1 MRIARNPK
9 AMNQSESSRSEPA
22 AIKKVSVHT
31 PTIVVDTPLWTTRAK
46 PKGISRVPTH
56 AVRPVEERRAYAR
69 AKLSLPLRLKRVAGQ
84 REERQQSL
92 RTTNI
97 SSSGVLFLWSQRIEP
112 GTPIEI
118 EVCLI
123 NRPLGKGT
131 VRMMTEA
138 HIVRVEPSSRPG
150 WHALAA
156 CFDDVTFQR
165 DEPLPARFET
175 IPTACS
181 TEVSESE

>member
-1 MRIARNPK
+1 MPTARNPK
-9 AMNQSESSRSEPA
+9 VMSQSESSRGESATTKKLSAQA
-22 AIKKVSVHT
+22 AT
-31 PTIVVDTPLWTTRAK
+31 MVVDAPSWTTRAK

-69 AKLSLPLRLKRVAGQ
+69 AKLSLPLRVKRIAGQ
-84 REERQQSL
+84 REHKQQGL

-97 SSSGVLFLWSQRIEP
+97 SSSGVLFLCPRRIEP

-118 EVCLI
+118 EVCLVD
-123 NRPLGKGT
+123 RPLGRGT

-138 HIVRVEPSSRPG
+138 HIVRAEPSSKAD

-156 CFDDVTFQR
+156 SFDDITFHR
-165 DEPLPARFET
+165 DEPLPPRFEK
-175 IPTACS
+175 C
-181 TEVSESE
+181 

>member
-1 MRIARNPK
+1 MRTARNPK
-9 AMNQSESSRSEPA
+9 LMDQSESSCGEAA
-22 AIKKVSVHT
+22 AINQLSAHAAT
-31 PTIVVDTPLWTTRAK
+31 TVVDTPSWTTRAK

-84 REERQQSL
+84 REHNQQAL

-97 SSSGVLFLWSQRIEP
+97 SSSGVLFLCPQRIEP

-118 EVCLI
+118 EVCLVT
-123 NRPLGKGT
+123 RPLGRGT

-138 HIVRVEPSSRPG
+138 HIVRAEPTSKPG
-150 WHALAA
+150 WHSLAA
-156 CFDDVTFQR
+156 SFDDITFQR
-165 DEPLPARFET
+165 DESLPSRFEK
-175 IPTACS
+175 S
-181 TEVSESE
+181 